1 MIGQD
6 LMAEEAFEYDYIA
19 REPNAAVPAID
30 GMVIRN
36 FDSKTRSVNRQATS
50 HTD

>member
-6 LMAEEAFEYDYIA
+6 SMAEEALESGYIG
-19 REPNAAVPAID
+19 REPNAAVPTID

-36 FDSKTRSVNRQATS
+36 FDIETRWVNRQATS